1 MKKLT
6 RRIGIAL
13 AGAAAAVALTAG
25 AAIAATP
32 PADKPLPASA
42 SKTAVSPRAALPP
55 NACGG
60 IQQNTLFVRA
70 GTSLSTAQLQSAFGV
85 SVRDTSRTM
94 NQAPGAGPR
103 IMQSG
108 GSWASGTVGATAL
121 LESTAA
127 WESRTYMQ
135 VVWQHC

>member
-1 MKKLT
+1 MKNLT
-6 RRIGIAL
+6 RRICIGI
-13 AGAAAAVALTAG
+13 AGAAVIVALGTGVAM
-25 AAIAATP
+25 AATP
-32 PADKPLPASA
+32 PAENPLPASA
-42 SKTAVSPRAALPP
+42 SKTVNVAPMALPA

-60 IQQNTLFVRA
+60 IKQNTLFVRA

-135 VVWQHC
+135 VVWQLC